1 MDYNRI
7 ILELLDGIK
16 SLEERVA
23 ELENHSSEQQATNNI
38 IPEKTNFGGQKYIA
52 LTNYLNDSDRNQ
64 INQIKLTFNE
74 IEKNILGFNLPP
86 CAYNNRANWANS
98 MSQSLAR
105 SWLKTNYRVVEVN
118 MEKQYVIFKKQ

>member
-7 ILELLDGIK
+7 ILELLDRIK

-23 ELENHSSEQQATNNI
+23 ELENHSSEQQATNNV
-38 IPEKTNFGGQKYIA
+38 IPEKTNFGGQKYRA
-52 LTNYLNDSDRNQ
+52 LTNYLNNSDRD
-64 INQIKLTFNE
+64 QIKLTFNE
-74 IEKNILGFNLPP
+74 IENILGFSLSPS
-86 CAYNNRANWANS
+86 AYNNRANWANS
-98 MSQSLAR
+98 MSQSLAC